1 MQKPNQNDTRLI
13 QMLERILALNDQVLL
28 LIHDRPDLVSK
39 FVDQRIGVLK
49 VLAAVQSGTPT
60 PPEALGAF
68 ERLEGQLEDIVLRAH
83 QIQDGP
89 RMDA

>member
-1 MQKPNQNDTRLI
+1 MPKPNENDKRLI
-13 QMLERILALNDQVLL
+13 QLLERILALNDQVLL
-28 LIHDRPDLVSK
+28 LVHDRPDLLSR

-68 ERLEGQLEDIVLRAH
+68 ARLAEQLEDIVLRAH
-83 QIQDGP
+83 QIQDAP

>member
-28 LIHDRPDLVSK
+28 LVHDRPDLLSR
-39 FVDQRIGVLK
+39 FVDQRIGVLR
-49 VLAAVQSGTPT
+49 VLDALQSGTPA
-60 PPEALGAF
+60 PPEALPAF
-68 ERLEGQLEDIVLRAH
+68 GRVARQLEEILLRSH
-83 QIQDGP
+83 QIQAAP